1 MNRNTKK
8 KLIILKTLSLQE
20 SFFVVIK
27 DYISK
32 QDIIFNH
39 NELDDFNKFIKD
51 VKYVVGF
58 DISEKIT
65 FFCKENGHT
74 RQIQIG
80 TLLILISK

>member
-1 MNRNTKK
+1 MEDNRTREK
-8 KLIILKTLSLQE
+8 E
-20 SFFVVIK
+20 
-27 DYISK
+27 
-32 QDIIFNH
+32 
-39 NELDDFNKFIKD
+39 
-51 VKYVVGF
+51 YVVGF